1 MKKKRTLALL
11 TLDFLPNTGGMQ
23 QYIFEMA
30 QRLTT
35 VYHTILITPIKGTLP
50 KETAFQ
56 RIIINKATP
65 WAFWQQLR
73 KIKPDKVLLGHAH
86 PRLLLAAAMQG
97 KYATI
102 TYGNDYL
109 AAQLH
114 WHRPLFNFLLK
125 RSQPLITI
133 SQANAQR
140 LQELQFP
147 TPQIIRPGTDPQRFT
162 PAANTE
168 SQPPTLLTICR
179 LVPRKGIDTVL
190 QAMPQLL
197 KTFPNLQ
204 YQIGGKG
211 PDLNRL
217 QQLVDRLGISHAVT
231 FLGFI
236 PDENLPAV
244 YQNATIFVM
253 PVREEVQQGSIE
265 GFGIVYLEASA
276 SGLPVIGGK
285 SGGTADAIQDGK
297 TGVLVDSHNVQAV
310 AKAIRHLLQNDDLRR
325 EMGNN
330 GRSWVETEMNWTRAG
345 DEMVKLLR

>member
-1 MKKKRTLALL
+1 MKKKRTLAIL

-30 QRLTT
+30 QRLTA
-35 VYHTILITPIKGTLP
+35 VYHTILITPTKGTLP

-97 KYATI
+97 NYATI

-114 WHRPLFNFLLK
+114 WHHPLFNFLLK

-140 LQELQFP
+140 LQELHFP
-147 TPQIIRPGTDPQRFT
+147 TPKIIYPGTDPQRFT
-162 PAANTE
+162 PAE
-168 SQPPTLLTICR
+168 KPEGQPPTLLTICR
-179 LVPRKGIDTVL
+179 LVPRKGVDTVL
-190 QAMPQLL
+190 QAMLHLL
-197 KTFPNLQ
+197 QTFPNLQ

-211 PDLNRL
+211 PNLSRL
-217 QQLVDRLGISHAVT
+217 QQLVETLGISRAVT

-236 PDENLPAV
+236 PDEKLPTV
-244 YQNATIFVM
+244 YHNADIFVM
-253 PVREEVQQGSIE
+253 PVREEKQQGSME

-285 SGGTADAIQDGK
+285 SGGTADAVQDGK
-297 TGVLVDSHNVQAV
+297 TGILVDSHNAKAV
-310 AKAIRHLLQNDDLRR
+310 AQAIRHLLQNDDLRQ
-325 EMGNN
+325 EMGTN
-330 GRSWVETEMNWTRAG
+330 GRIWVETEMNWNRAG
-345 DEMVKLLR
+345 EEMIKLL